1 MMQPQGLSDDD
12 VDRLAS
18 DGYVVR
24 DGFIGAAAMVAMRR
38 ELDALWTQGAFRPA
52 RVGHR
57 AERRQVDAVRSD
69 RICWFLVDDDDD
81 DGAADG
87 HDHAAA
93 RNDEKYDD
101 GVVPG
106 PAVSHFVRAL
116 RSLADEL
123 AQACFLPLS
132 QLELHA
138 ACYEP
143 GTRYAAHLDTFHD
156 DDRRLLSLCF
166 YLNDEWQPDD
176 GGLLRLH
183 TAPATDVEPIADRL
197 VIFRSASML
206 HEVLPV
212 KRRRFSVTGWLG
224 RRRA

>member
-1 MMQPQGLSDDD
+1 MVQQQVLSDDD

-24 DGFIGAAAMVAMRR
+24 DGFIGAGATVAMRR

-57 AERRQVDAVRSD
+57 AERRQVAAVRSD
-69 RICWFLVDDDDD
+69 RICWFLVDDR
-81 DGAADG
+81 ATDG

-93 RNDEKYDD
+93 GRNDRVDDD

-156 DDRRLLSLCF
+156 DDRRLLSVCF

-183 TAPATDVEPIADRL
+183 TAPETDIEPKADRL

-212 KRRRFSVTGWLG
+212 VRRRFSVTGWLG